1 MNSDVIMYQF
11 QSQRFF
17 LMIWRLPY
25 QVTIVRIDRQS
36 FFILNRRAVAV
47 EWMKKRL
54 KDIERRRQSILFSF
68 LIYSHSYPIFIFEE
82 FIFCLS
88 FTPSFSSTSIYFHSY
103 AITSSKTRF
112 CNIVHI
118 FNSILF
124 VFQFCSLL
132 TAFWF
137 WDYGC
142 TIVTQ

>member
-25 QVTIVRIDRQS
+25 QFTIVRIDRQS
-36 FFILNRRAVAV
+36 FLILNRRAVAA

-54 KDIERRRQSILFSF
+54 KDIERRKQSILFSF
-68 LIYSHSYPIFIFEE
+68 LIYPHYYPIFIFEE

>member
-1 MNSDVIMYQF
+1 MLLCINFRARD
-11 QSQRFF
+11 FF

-36 FFILNRRAVAV
+36 FFILNRRAVAA

-88 FTPSFSSTSIYFHSY
+88 FAPSFSSTSIYFHSY

>member
-25 QVTIVRIDRQS
+25 QFTIVRIDRQS
-36 FFILNRRAVAV
+36 FFILNRRAVAA

-54 KDIERRRQSILFSF
+54 KDIERRKQSILFSF

-118 FNSILF
+118 FNSSLF